1 VPFWYRSIIIA
12 DLTTVQNFRNYYEIL
27 GVPKD
32 ASSEDIKKSFRRL
45 ARKYHPDLNPGDKVA
60 EERFKDLGEAYE
72 VLSDVSKRSEY
83 DRFGNYWKQ
92 SGFQGQHGQARSTPR
107 SASTTAPRSSEPD
120 YSEFSDFQEFLDQLL
135 GRRPS
140 SNAKGNAN
148 GSSRRV
154 NRQDE
159 KNWFGGS
166 SRSTSGAMRRPG
178 MRDAEARLVVP
189 LEKAYQGGRERIR
202 LEDGRSL
209 EVNMPAGMLSGQ
221 RIRLKGQGAG
231 GGDLY
236 LKIEVAEH
244 AFFKIDGADIIC
256 QVPITPV
263 EAILGGQIEAPT
275 LDGWVKMMIPRGV
288 RSGQRLRLAGKGYPK
303 DVGGRGDQ
311 LVEIQIEYPKELS
324 APEQELYEKLR
335 QVETFNPR
343 ASLPV

>member
-1 VPFWYRSIIIA
+1 
-12 DLTTVQNFRNYYEIL
+12 VQNFRNYYEIL

-32 ASSEDIKKSFRRL
+32 ASSEDIKRSFRRL

-60 EERFKDLGEAYE
+60 EDRFKDLGEAYE
-72 VLSDVSKRSEY
+72 ILSDSTKRSEY
-83 DRFGNYWKQ
+83 DQFGDYWKQ
-92 SGFQGQHGQARSTPR
+92 KGFQGQSRSTG
-107 SASTTAPRSSEPD
+107 SASSSTRTTPGTRAEPD
-120 YSEFSDFQEFLDQLL
+120 YSEFADFQDFLDQLL
-135 GRRPS
+135 GKRPATSAKNAS
-140 SNAKGNAN
+140 S
-148 GSSRRV
+148 SSRRV
-154 NRQDE
+154 NRQDDRS
-159 KNWFGGS
+159 WFGGGSNRS
-166 SRSTSGAMRRPG
+166 SSTTSTSRRPG

-244 AFFKIDGADIIC
+244 SFFKIEGSDIFC
-256 QVPITPV
+256 QLPVTPS

-275 LDGWVKMMIPRGV
+275 LDGWVKMMIPKGV

-311 LVEIQIEYPKELS
+311 LVELQIEYPKELTT
-324 APEQELYEKLR
+324 AEQELYEKLR
-335 QVETFNPR
+335 QIESFNPR
-343 ASLPV
+343 ASLLN